1 MKAVGIVVSAE
12 YCPIKSAEYCP
23 IAALLGDSIDDSSVI
38 GGCASPPSRLALAT
52 LDVDLHCRA
61 AIDAEAVT
69 SPRPSKRVCR
79 GLETPSPQLSQMAL
93 LLNSDIGPGLLK
105 TLFLKAAPP
114 PLPPIQIKLGAQP
127 APSGSRKD
135 KPQRCSRCGGLGH
148 KARTCK
154 HSSSGVTAGV

>member
-1 MKAVGIVVSAE
+1 MQAVGIVV
-12 YCPIKSAEYCP
+12 SAEYCP

-38 GGCASPPSRLALAT
+38 GGCTSPPSRLALAT

-79 GLETPSPQLSQMAL
+79 GLETPSSPQLSQMAL
-93 LLNSDIGPGLLK
+93 LLNSDIGPCDGVLK
-105 TLFLKAAPP
+105 TLFSKAAPP

-127 APSGSRKD
+127 SPSGSRKD